1 MKRLPI
7 LLALAAFPAA
17 AAEPPPSLEALHE
30 ARPARELATEF
41 AEEKRRAAMRAAALS
56 FGSRAG
62 LARRTWEIGRM
73 LERFAPALDGV
84 YRFRR
89 LLLRREGFLLL
100 PPVLAET
107 ADAFRM
113 ARDGARAASARRV
126 IRILAPARI
135 VSAPPSWRDYLIRS
149 WRPAEPPVSVLFPR
163 DAAETEEWRRRLAE
177 GWTAGRALADDVFA
191 ADLDRLN
198 RDFEGIA
205 LWRRLHAARMVTAP
219 SLEASRA
226 GVAGH
231 GRLMRIGETA
241 AALGAPARLE
251 IDAARWRPAVEE
263 EKND

>member
-1 MKRLPI
+1 MKRTAL
-7 LLALAAFPAA
+7 LFLALSLPARAAD
-17 AAEPPPSLEALHE
+17 PPPSLEALHD
-30 ARPARELATEF
+30 ARPARELAAEF
-41 AEEKRRAAMRAAALS
+41 AEEKRRGAMRAAALS

-89 LLLRREGFLLL
+89 LMLRREGFLLR

-107 ADAFRM
+107 SDAFRL
-113 ARDGARAASARRV
+113 ARDGSEAAAARRA

-135 VSAPPSWRDYLIRS
+135 VSAPPSWRDYLVRS
-149 WRPAEPPVSVLFPR
+149 WRVPEPPVPVLFPR
-163 DAAETEEWRRRLAE
+163 DPAEREDWRRRLAE
-177 GWTAGRALADDVFA
+177 GWRAGRSLADDVFA

-219 SLEASRA
+219 SLDAARA

-231 GRLMRIGETA
+231 GRLMRIGETT

-251 IDAARWRPAVEE
+251 LDAARWRAKGE
-263 EKND
+263 NDD

>member
-1 MKRLPI
+1 MKRLPV
-7 LLALAAFPAA
+7 LVLAALAPFPAA
-17 AAEPPPSLEALHE
+17 AAEPPPSLEALYE
-30 ARPARELATEF
+30 AQPARELAAGF
-41 AEEKRRAAMRAAALS
+41 AVEKRRAAMRAAALS

-73 LERFAPALDGV
+73 LERFAPSLDGV

-89 LLLRREGFLLL
+89 LMLRREGFLLH

-107 ADAFRM
+107 SDAFRM
-113 ARDGARAASARRV
+113 ARDGARAATARRV

-135 VSAPPSWRDYLIRS
+135 VSAPPSWRDYLVRS
-149 WRPAEPPVSVLFPR
+149 WRAPEPPVSVLFPK
-163 DAAETEEWRRRLAE
+163 DAAERKDWRRRLAE

-205 LWRRLHAARMVTAP
+205 LWRRLRAARMVTAP
-219 SLEASRA
+219 SLEAARA

-231 GRLMRIGETA
+231 GRLMRIGETT

-251 IDAARWRPAVEE
+251 LDAARWRPAGE
-263 EKND
+263 DDG

>member
-1 MKRLPI
+1 MKRL
-7 LLALAAFPAA
+7 AA
-17 AAEPPPSLEALHE
+17 AAPLLAFAATAAAAAAPPPSLEALRD
-30 ARPARELATEF
+30 ARPAVEAEF
-41 AEEKRRAAMRAAALS
+41 AVEKRRSAMRAAALS

-89 LLLRREGFLLL
+89 LLLRREGFLLR

-107 ADAFRM
+107 SDAFRM
-113 ARDGARAASARRV
+113 ARDGASAATARRV

-149 WRPAEPPVSVLFPR
+149 WRPAEPPVLFPSG
-163 DAAETEEWRRRLAE
+163 DAERADWRRWLAE
-177 GWTAGRALADDVFA
+177 GWAAGRALADDVFA

-198 RDFEGIA
+198 RDFVGIA
-205 LWRRLHAARMVTAP
+205 LWRRLRAARMVSAP
-219 SLEASRA
+219 ELEAATA

-231 GRLMRIGETA
+231 GRAMRIGETT

-251 IDAARWRPAVEE
+251 IDAARWAAKGE
-263 EKND
+263 DDD

>member
-1 MKRLPI
+1 MKRTVL
-7 LLALAAFPAA
+7 LFLALPVQ
-17 AAEPPPSLEALHE
+17 AAEPPPPPLEALHE
-30 ARPARELATEF
+30 ARPARELAAGF
-41 AEEKRRAAMRAAALS
+41 AAEKRRGAMRAAALS

-89 LLLRREGFLLL
+89 LMLRREGFLLR

-107 ADAFRM
+107 SDAFRL
-113 ARDGARAASARRV
+113 ARDGSEAAAARRA

-135 VSAPPSWRDYLIRS
+135 VSAPPSWRDYLVRS
-149 WRPAEPPVSVLFPR
+149 WRPAEPPALFPR
-163 DAAETEEWRRRLAE
+163 DAAEKADWRRWLAE
-177 GWTAGRALADDVFA
+177 GWRAGRSLADDVFA

-219 SLEASRA
+219 ALEAARA

-231 GRLMRIGETA
+231 GREIRIGETT

-251 IDAARWRPAVEE
+251 PDAARWRG